1 MHGPV
6 ADSVCRQGHCDSWT
20 VKGTVPRLE
29 EKDVSKGKGRIMM
42 ASEKEVC
49 RVLIREAVI
58 GNNL

>member
-1 MHGPV
+1 M
-6 ADSVCRQGHCDSWT
+6 
-20 VKGTVPRLE
+20 KGTVPRLE
-29 EKDVSKGKGRIMM
+29 EKDVSKGKGRLMM